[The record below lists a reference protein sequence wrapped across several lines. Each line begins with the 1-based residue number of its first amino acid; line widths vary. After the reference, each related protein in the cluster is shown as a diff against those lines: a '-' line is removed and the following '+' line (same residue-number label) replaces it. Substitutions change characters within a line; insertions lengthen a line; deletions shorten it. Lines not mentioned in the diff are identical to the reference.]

1 MSSGFICHPDY
12 FEHDTGPV
20 HPETAGRLRAIL
32 QQLSGHGLLSEL
44 EQIRAPAATSAQVE
58 AVHQREYID
67 RLERACRDGE
77 RQIDCADSTISS
89 LSYQVALL
97 AAGGAVA
104 AVDGVVAK
112 KFKNAFCA
120 LRPPGHHAE
129 ADCSMGFCLFNNIAV
144 AARHAQSVHAI
155 ERVWILDW
163 DVHHG
168 NGTQHSFERDPSI
181 LYVSFH
187 QHPDTLYPGT
197 GHQEETGKGPG
208 EGFTLNLPMPPYST
222 DEDYLALFDRTVAP
236 RVDEFKPD
244 LVLISAGFDA
254 HQADPLANINLSE
267 AGFERLT
274 RKTLAIA
281 DEHADGRVVSIL
293 EGGYDL
299 DTLANC
305 VETHLRVLMQ
315 A

>member
-20 HPETAGRLRAIL
+20 HPETAGRLREIL
-32 QQLSGHGLLSEL
+32 KQLSGHGLLSEL
-44 EQIRAPAATSAQVE
+44 EQIRAPAGTEAQVE

-67 RLERACRDGE
+67 RLERTCRDGE
-77 RQIDCADSTISS
+77 RQIDCADSTISG

-129 ADCSMGFCLFNNIAV
+129 ADCSMGFCLFNNVAI

-236 RVDEFKPD
+236 RVSNK
-244 LVLISAGFDA
+244 LVKTML
-254 HQADPLANINLSE
+254 HLPLQ
-267 AGFERLT
+267 
-274 RKTLAIA
+274 TLK
-281 DEHADGRVVSIL
+281 
-293 EGGYDL
+293 
-299 DTLANC
+299 
-305 VETHLRVLMQ
+305 
-315 A
+315 